1 METETLN
8 TLPMLVRMLVA
19 LATVVALMGG
29 LAFVMKKFG
38 LSGAQPKNQGKNTR
52 LQVIERL
59 PLDTRRH
66 LVIIGCDETEH
77 LVILGPNGE
86 TVLQTDLTT
95 RPTPTQKPAKQ
106 PKTTKAKKD
115 KAA

>member
-8 TLPMLVRMLVA
+8 VLPMLVRMLVA
-19 LATVVALMGG
+19 LTTVVALMGG
-29 LAFVMKKFG
+29 LALLMKKFG
-38 LSGAQPKNQGKNTR
+38 LSGAQPTQQGKSKR
-52 LQVIERL
+52 LSIIERL

-66 LVIIGCDETEH
+66 LVIIQCDDTQH

-86 TVLQTDLTT
+86 TVLQNNLGAL
-95 RPTPTQKPAKQ
+95 PAAK
-106 PKTTKAKKD
+106 PKTTKTTKKD